1 MQQPI
6 STSAVTI
13 SDDDRTNAPAQNTCD
28 SEKVR
33 VHLVSCDVSME
44 VEIATSKRRP
54 IREASEEHIGI
65 TFAFFTPHSPL
76 PPQFRP

>member
-13 SDDDRTNAPAQNTCD
+13 SDDNRTNTPAQNTCD

-54 IREASEEHIGI
+54 IREASEQHIGI
-65 TFAFFTPHSPL
+65 FYTC